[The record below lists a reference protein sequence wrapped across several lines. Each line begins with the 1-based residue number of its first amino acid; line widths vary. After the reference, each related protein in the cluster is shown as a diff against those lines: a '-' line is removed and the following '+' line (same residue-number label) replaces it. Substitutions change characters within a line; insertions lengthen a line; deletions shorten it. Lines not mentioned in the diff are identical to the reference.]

1 MLATDGHAYLEKG
14 GVIYPIFTE
23 IPKKKPTEYRIAQA
37 PTIADLSLDHDIPIQ
52 KKLKAT
58 IHSMPTLKVLSAE
71 ILWHD
76 KRITA
81 LIAVYDDEFHRV
93 HGMFIFQ

>member
-52 KKLKAT
+52 KKTEGNYSFYAYPKGFECGYLGFQKG
-58 IHSMPTLKVLSAE
+58 I
-71 ILWHD
+71 
-76 KRITA
+76 
-81 LIAVYDDEFHRV
+81 RV
-93 HGMFIFQ
+93 NA